1 MQYNVFCSEEQT
13 IELHHHQS
21 LEHLVVKSV
30 QFVTFYYFS
39 CCIEIYV
46 IFFCGFCATHLS
58 NDLDLISEE
67 KPLR

>member
-46 IFFCGFCATHLS
+46 IFSVVFVQRIFQMI
-58 NDLDLISEE
+58 LI
-67 KPLR
+67 